1 MMLTNTGGLAGT
13 GVRPLQGQGSRIW
26 EAIEGPVPKIC
37 RMPAGSTL
45 GRMFIFPY
53 SYNLMTEIFM

>member
-13 GVRPLQGQGSRIW
+13 GVRPLQGQEVGSGRQLK
-26 EAIEGPVPKIC
+26 ARYRKSC
-37 RMPAGSTL
+37 RMPPKSTL